1 MAVTPVNIARVSQN
15 MKAFNLLSTIRS
27 SQVGLFRV
35 QNQLATG
42 LKFLT
47 PSQDPTGAAKTLALE
62 AAMER
67 LDQLQ
72 INVRDANATLLSG
85 ESAMQDAIDL
95 ILEASV
101 IASENVNDTVDAA
114 ARKAAAILIDGIV
127 DQVITIGNRR
137 HLGTYLFSGHR
148 NDQPPFESTA
158 GGVLYQGDAGRRQTI
173 VGLDLAQESF
183 TISGMEFFQAVSTGV
198 QGYRDLDPAITL
210 ETRISDLRGTT
221 GNGIRLGQIS
231 VTADS
236 EQVLI
241 DLTGAATVGDLVD
254 RLNAELPA
262 SLEASL
268 SATGIQIG
276 PSGVAGL
283 GSFMIEDVGAGQAAR
298 DLGIYTQTAGS
309 ATTGAD
315 LDPVITL
322 RTRLSDLNAAAGIDL
337 SGGITIR
344 NGNHSAT
351 ISFAGVTTVE
361 EALNL
366 INETGLGVQA
376 EISADGRSINLLNRV
391 AGVSMTIEE
400 NGGVAADS
408 LGIRSTYGGTL
419 LSELHD
425 GRGVSTLEGDDIR
438 IITAGGTSI
447 DIDVDGLRTIQD
459 VIDAFNAAGG
469 GAISASLAANGNGI
483 TIIDNTVGGG
493 TISINRI
500 NISPAL
506 DGLGLAVSAA
516 GNTLVGDD
524 PNPQRVDSAF
534 TALIELR
541 EALELNDTR
550 TITLAAQ
557 RLEGALTDM
566 QEVQGRAASRA
577 RAMEERAVR
586 FDDTISATRVLLS
599 DVRDVDIADAVVR
612 FQQLENALRANLATA
627 SRILNLSLIDFLR

>member
-1 MAVTPVNIARVSQN
+1 MAVTPINIARVSQN
-15 MKAFNLLSTIRS
+15 LKAFNLLSTVRS

-95 ILEASV
+95 IIEANV
-101 IASENVNDTVDAA
+101 IASENVNDTVNAA
-114 ARKAAAILIDGIV
+114 ARKSAAILIAGII

-148 NDQPPFESTA
+148 NDQPPFGLTA
-158 GGVLYQGDAGRRQTI
+158 DGVWFQGDAGRRQTI

-183 TISGMEFFQAVSTGV
+183 TISGLEFFQAVSTGV

-210 ETRISDLRGTT
+210 DTRISDLRGTS
-221 GNGIRLGQIS
+221 GAGIRLGQIS

-236 EQVLI
+236 EQALI
-241 DLTGAATVGDLVD
+241 DLNGAATVGDLLD
-254 RLNAELPA
+254 RLNAEMPA
-262 SLEASL
+262 SLQASL
-268 SATGIQIG
+268 SATGILVG
-276 PSGVAGL
+276 PSGTAGL

-298 DLGIYTQTAGS
+298 DLGIYTPVAGI
-309 ATTGAD
+309 ADAGAD

-322 RTRLSDLNAAAGIDL
+322 RTQLADLNAMAGIDL

-344 NGNHSAT
+344 NGDHSAT
-351 ISFAGVTTVE
+351 IDFAGVSTVE

-366 INETGLGVQA
+366 INETGLGVRA
-376 EISADGRSINLLNRV
+376 EISADGRSINLVNRV

-419 LSELHD
+419 LSELDD

-438 IITAGGTSI
+438 IITSDGTNI

-469 GAISASLAANGNGI
+469 GAISASLSTAGNGI
-483 TIIDNTVGGG
+483 TIADNTTGGG

-506 DGLGLAVSAA
+506 DGLGLAVSAVS
-516 GNTLVGDD
+516 NTLLGDD
-524 PNPQRVDSAF
+524 PNPQRVDGAF

-541 EALELNDTR
+541 EALQRDDTR
-550 TITLAAQ
+550 AITLATQ
-557 RLEGALTDM
+557 RLEGALTQM
-566 QEVQGRAASRA
+566 QEVQGGVASRA

-586 FDDTISATRVLLS
+586 FDDTISATQVLLS

-612 FQQLENALRANLATA
+612 FQQLQNALQANLATA